1 MADITSGIGSQRALA
16 LQKARAEAADDAKFG
31 RQFSDRLGGG
41 LAAALYGVGG
51 GLTDLYSNAAGMFG
65 QEDMAARM
73 GMQSDEMYRRALANL
88 EGKEAGLEASSS
100 SQIGLTPGERS
111 TIASRENNQ
120 IIASAINAGKFAQN
134 VDAGGPYDAGVPYDA
149 GFDPLLQTGKPNT
162 TAIRN
167 EGESKDDFRNRIL
180 NEQSVTTGAPAS
192 SYDLEEPQS
201 LSPAQIM
208 QQKINDLIDVE
219 ASSAGGRGNRQS
231 GEAIGER
238 KQFLDETVP
247 LDGERDMDAASNAF
261 IAALAE
267 TNKAKGQKQP
277 EAESRADLLEKYKQ
291 EFAEATGI
299 EIDGKPDNSQALM
312 AMGLSLMQNRAGKG
326 FNVGKI
332 LNAAGVAGEKAM
344 PYIAKASSEA
354 KAASASAGKYALGRI
369 QAGESAASA
378 FAAETRKHKNA
389 WDLELMKQTASIE
402 QEQIKSGGNLKL
414 ENVKPFP
421 IGAGDITIQTG
432 TYQDKE
438 YGKRPVFVNGDASAT
453 EITNAYKKYTDGQD
467 YVVKMQ
473 DALTALANRGE
484 GALPAKV
491 IDSIKTFSVKLGL
504 VDPKAA
510 FGEKGISSKEEF
522 QVYQQAT
529 INAFKK
535 LILQESQVS
544 NLDLTT
550 LFASFGDEGFM
561 ASPEK
566 AKLAIDTMMSYFASK
581 KETLQGPLDK
591 FTDRSYFQTD
601 IDFERTQKTLEG
613 IGILQPNS
621 KATSSGSGR
630 YNIDISG
637 AMPLTDE
644 KGNFTNKN
652 ISLNDS
658 GQISYTSPQ
667 QAG

>member
-1 MADITSGIGSQRALA
+1 MGAEQDRIRRAA
-16 LQKARAEAADDAKFG
+16 LQGLASAEAQKQVQFGEKFADTMGGYGQGAKNYIM
-31 RQFSDRLGGG
+31 GG
-41 LAAALYGVGG
+41 LG
-51 GLTDLYSNAAGMFG
+51 DLIGNVSGFMG
-65 QEDMAARM
+65 DEDTAARM
-73 GMQSDEMYRRALANL
+73 AFESDELYRRGGEFFDQGLAGGENYL
-88 EGKEAGLEASSS
+88 DASSMP
-100 SQIGLTPGERS
+100 ITPQE
-111 TIASRENNQ
+111 E
-120 IIASAINAGKFAQN
+120 SARANSLAKLLLEQDQRNAKFSEL
-134 VDAGGPYDAGVPYDA
+134 VDAGGPYDAG
-149 GFDPLLQTGKPNT
+149 FDPFLQTGKPNISFT
-162 TAIRN
+162 RK

-192 SYDLEEPQS
+192 SYDLEGPQS
-201 LSPAQIM
+201 LSPSQIL
-208 QQKINDLIDVE
+208 QQKINALTDVE
-219 ASSAGGRGNRQS
+219 ASRAGGRGTRKP

-238 KQFLDETVP
+238 EQFLDETVP

-261 IAALAE
+261 MEALAE
-267 TNKAKGQKQP
+267 TNKAKGQEQP
-277 EAESRADLLEKYKQ
+277 KAESRADLLEKYKQ

-326 FNVGKI
+326 FNIGKI
-332 LNAAGVAGEKAM
+332 LNAAGKAGEKAM

-354 KAASASAGKYALGRI
+354 KAASLAAGKYALGRI
-369 QAGESAASA
+369 QEGESAASA

-389 WDLELMKQTASIE
+389 WDLELMKQSASIE
-402 QEQIKSGGNLKL
+402 QERIKSGGNLKL

-421 IGAGDITIQTG
+421 IGAGDITVQTG
-432 TYQDKE
+432 TYQDEK

-467 YVVKMQ
+467 NIVLMQ
-473 DALTALANRGE
+473 ESLAALEAQDSTALAKLADR
-484 GALPAKV
+484 AK
-491 IDSIKTFSVKLGL
+491 SIGVAWGV
-504 VDPKAA
+504 VDGRDM
-510 FGEKGISSKEEF
+510 FGEKGLSSEAEF
-522 QVYQQAT
+522 GIYRQAT

-550 LFASFGDEGFM
+550 LFNSFGNADKFM
-561 ASPEK
+561 QNPAE
-566 AKLAIDTMMSYFASK
+566 ARLAINTMMSYFASK

-601 IDFERTQKTLEG
+601 IDFERAQKTLEG
-613 IGILQPNS
+613 IGILQPNA

>member
-134 VDAGGPYDAGVPYDA
+134 VDAGGPYDAGVPYDV

-162 TAIRN
+162 TAIRK

-180 NEQSVTTGAPAS
+180 NEQSVTS
-192 SYDLEEPQS
+192 SYDFEGPQS

-299 EIDGKPDNSQALM
+299 EIDGSPDNSQALM

-354 KAASASAGKYALGRI
+354 KAASLAAGKYALGRI
-369 QAGESAASA
+369 QEGESAASA

-453 EITNAYKKYTDGQD
+453 EIANAYKKYTDGQD

-510 FGEKGISSKEEF
+510 FGEKGISSAEEF

-591 FTDRSYFQTD
+591 FTDRS
-601 IDFERTQKTLEG
+601 
-613 IGILQPNS
+613 
-621 KATSSGSGR
+621 
-630 YNIDISG
+630 
-637 AMPLTDE
+637 
-644 KGNFTNKN
+644 
-652 ISLNDS
+652 
-658 GQISYTSPQ
+658 
-667 QAG
+667 